1 MNTPLPA
8 GPALTAS
15 DRCDRCGAQAFVR
28 VTLPTGGTLIFCG
41 HHARKHEE
49 KLKLIATEYIDETD
63 RLGATN

>member
-1 MNTPLPA
+1 LNTTLTA

-41 HHARKHEE
+41 HHARMHEE
-49 KLKLIATEYIDETD
+49 KLKLIATEYVDETD

>member
-1 MNTPLPA
+1 MNTTLTA

-15 DRCDRCGAQAFVR
+15 DRCDRRGAQAFVR

-41 HHARKHEE
+41 HHAKKHEE

>member
-1 MNTPLPA
+1 
-8 GPALTAS
+8 
-15 DRCDRCGAQAFVR
+15 VR

>member
-1 MNTPLPA
+1 MNTTLTA

-28 VTLPTGGTLIFCG
+28 VTLTTGGTLIFCG

>member
-1 MNTPLPA
+1 MNTTLIA

-41 HHARKHEE
+41 HHAKKHEE
-49 KLKLIATEYIDETD
+49 KLKLIATEYVDETD

>member
-1 MNTPLPA
+1 MNTTLTA

-28 VTLPTGGTLIFCG
+28 VALPTGGTLIFCG